1 MYERETYE
9 EILKRLLAKVP
20 SNVDKREGS
29 VIWDALAPAAAEI
42 AQLYIELNWSIDRKS
57 VV

>member
-42 AQLYIELNWSIDRKS
+42 AQHTIRNWFPK
-57 VV
+57 